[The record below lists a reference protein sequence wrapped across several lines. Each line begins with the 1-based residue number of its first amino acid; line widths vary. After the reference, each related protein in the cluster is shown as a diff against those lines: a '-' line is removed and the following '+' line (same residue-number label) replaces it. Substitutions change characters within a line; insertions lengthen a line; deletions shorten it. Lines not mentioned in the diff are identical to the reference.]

1 MADSSKAVSVPNID
15 LSGES
20 ILNMILRKARGKD
33 VKLKICKLSDFELHQ
48 VIYVLDILP
57 SALLNKGDTKPV
69 IFDNV

>member
-33 VKLKICKLSDFELHQ
+33 VKLKICKLSEFELNQ
-48 VIYVLDILP
+48 LRYVLYILN
-57 SALLNKGDTKPV
+57 SDLIKKGDTKTI
-69 IFDNV
+69 IFYTC